1 MSEADHLADTPAMA
15 TESDATVLAAT
26 SPSGSPPVVPGY
38 TIDRLLGRGGMGEV
52 WLAEHATLHRTLAL
66 KVLRPELA
74 CDSAFV
80 ERFLREARA
89 AARIHHP
96 GVVMVHDA
104 GQVDGGLYL
113 AMEYM
118 PGGDLRSCI
127 TAGRGLPLAQAI
139 DLCLGAAEGLQALHD
154 AGLIHRD
161 LKPENILLD
170 AAGRP
175 KIADFGLARTTQ
187 GDDRMTAT
195 GMAMGTPAYMSPEQA
210 QGVADLDERSDV
222 YALGAT
228 LFALLAGRPPFV
240 GATPWVVVA
249 QVMKDPP
256 PEIRQLV
263 PQIPAALGALLTR
276 TLAKERSARPATAR
290 IFAEELRRIRDGGSA
305 PASRPPRSGWAS
317 GWAKVTRRLPS
328 RTTLAVSAA
337 VAVMLALWLLMAGAS
352 QTSQKGSDRAAN
364 AGETKPSV
372 KTADS
377 ARPSGEEPSASARSD
392 SSSPISSIR
401 DGFRDVRSAVRG
413 TLRET
418 VAVPLTKVIP
428 AVRRAVKG
436 QGLTLVRDLS
446 DATSA
451 TLETRMA
458 DGDALTV
465 VLRTSGSGTEL
476 AIQIGAF
483 GDQERAR
490 QVLTWIKREF

>member
-1 MSEADHLADTPAMA
+1 MTEADHLADTPATA
-15 TESDATVLAAT
+15 AASDATAVMTT
-26 SPSGSPPVVPGY
+26 SGPAVPGY
-38 TIDRLLGRGGMGEV
+38 IIGRLLGRGGMGEV

-66 KVLRPELA
+66 KVLRSDLA
-74 CDSAFV
+74 RDAAFV
-80 ERFLREARA
+80 DRFLREARA
-89 AARIHHP
+89 AARINHP

-127 TAGRGLPLAQAI
+127 TAGRGLPQAQAI

-170 AAGRP
+170 ATGRP

-210 QGVADLDERSDV
+210 QGMADVDERSDV

-228 LFALLAGRPPFV
+228 LFALLTGRPPFV

-249 QVMKDPP
+249 QVMNEPP
-256 PEIRQLV
+256 PDIRQLV
-263 PQIPAALGALLTR
+263 PQIPIALSALLTR
-276 TLAKERSARPATAR
+276 TLAKDRSQRPTSARN
-290 IFAEELRRIRDGGSA
+290 FAEELRGIRFAGERSA
-305 PASRPPRSGWAS
+305 VRPAGLHWIRL
-317 GWAKVTRRLPS
+317 AKHLLS
-328 RTTLAVSAA
+328 KTTLIVIAA
-337 VAVMLALWLLMAGAS
+337 VVTLVGGWVLLASAGRDDA
-352 QTSQKGSDRAAN
+352 AAN
-364 AGETKPSV
+364 PRPSTQQAKEIEV
-372 KTADS
+372 
-377 ARPSGEEPSASARSD
+377 ARPAAPSSGSPAPNDSPS
-392 SSSPISSIR
+392 PLNSIKE
-401 DGFRDVRSAVRG
+401 GFREVRTAVRG

-418 VAVPLTKVIP
+418 VAVPLTRATT
-428 AVRRAVKG
+428 AVRRAFKR
-436 QGLTLVRDLS
+436 QGLALVRDLS
-446 DATSA
+446 DTSSA

-458 DGDALTV
+458 DGEDLTV
-465 VLRTSGSGTEL
+465 VLRVSGSSTEL

-483 GDQERAR
+483 GDEDRAR
-490 QVLTWIKREF
+490 QVLAWIKGEL